1 MSLFEKFTPLLTN
14 NAVALSGTELPKDLL
29 MSSEGNLQTFYAPFD
44 YINTEARITIC
55 GVTPGMQQAVVAL
68 NEARRLLNAGVPSE
82 EAKRKAKE
90 TASFAG
96 AMRTNLINLLDSV
109 GIAELLGIN
118 SCARLFDSHTH
129 LVHYT
134 SALRYPVFI
143 RGENYNGTPKMLKAP
158 SLRHQV
164 DTYLAEEVKALS
176 ANCLYVPLGEKV
188 SAAFEHL
195 QSKGLVKAEQ
205 VLSGLPH
212 PSPASMERINYFLGK
227 KDRADLSIKTNPDK
241 LDAARAKLLA
251 KVAGL
256 RDKGWS

>member
-1 MSLFEKFTPLLTN
+1 MSLFEKFTPLLSN
-14 NAVALSGTELPKDLL
+14 NAVALSGSELPKDLL
-29 MSSEGNLQTFYAPFD
+29 LSSEGSLQTFYAPFD
-44 YINTEARITIC
+44 YINTQARITIC
-55 GVTPGMQQAVVAL
+55 GITPGMHQAVVAL
-68 NEARRLLNAGVPSE
+68 KEARRLLNAGAPSE

-96 AMRTNLINLLDSV
+96 AMRKNLINLLDSV
-109 GIAELLGIN
+109 GIADLLGIN
-118 SCARLFDSHTH
+118 SCAHLFDTHTH

-143 RGENYNGTPKMLKAP
+143 NGGNYNGTPKMLTAP

-176 ANCLYVPLGEKV
+176 ANCLFVPLGEKV

-195 QSKGLVKAEQ
+195 QSKGLVKGEQ

-241 LDAARAKLLA
+241 LDAARAQLLA

-256 RDKGWS
+256 RDKGWL